1 MIIDRRYLVKDGDK
15 FPTLHPLGKKGRSIG
30 RQRYDPTRRAILEC
44 LMKEEMTQD
53 ELVRCVVERL
63 ENRFEGMVHGIRE
76 ARPGGAQGDLALQ
89 GQAPG
94 PASHR

>member
-1 MIIDRRYLVKDGDK
+1 MIIDRRYLVKDEDK
-15 FPTLHPLGKKGRSIG
+15 FLTLHPLGKKGRSIV

-44 LMKEEMTQD
+44 LMKKEMTQD

-63 ENRFEGMVHGIRE
+63 EKRFEGMVHGIRE
-76 ARPGGAQGDLALQ
+76 ARPGGALGHRALQ
-89 GQAPG
+89 GQALG